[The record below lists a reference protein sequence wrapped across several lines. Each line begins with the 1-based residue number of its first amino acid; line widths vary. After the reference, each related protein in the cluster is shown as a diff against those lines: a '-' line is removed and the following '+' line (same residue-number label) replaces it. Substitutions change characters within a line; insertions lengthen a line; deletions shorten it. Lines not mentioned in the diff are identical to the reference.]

1 MLKTNSLLAV
11 MLLGLLA
18 VTGTTYGVEDE
29 PGTVPAVEALS
40 LSAKQNVFD
49 DATRDKPLELKSSED
64 AKAYFSDDQL
74 KVLNKNV
81 DWDKQA
87 VLVFAWR
94 GSGQDKMEAVV
105 KETGDDGLL
114 VEFVYT
120 AGLTRDLREHTRFFA
135 VRKGVEWKRTD
146 GKFGR

>member
-1 MLKTNSLLAV
+1 MLKTNGLLAAMLLSLLA
-11 MLLGLLA
+11 M
-18 VTGTTYGVEDE
+18 TGITYGVGDE
-29 PGTVPAVEALS
+29 PGTVPAVEELS
-40 LSAKQNVFD
+40 LSAKQSVFD
-49 DATRDKPLELKSSED
+49 DATRDKPLELKSAED

-81 DWDKQA
+81 DWDKQT

-94 GSGQDKMEAVV
+94 GSGQDKMEAKVHE
-105 KETGDDGLL
+105 KGDDGLL

-120 AGLTRDLREHTRFFA
+120 AGRTRDLREHTRFFA
-135 VRKGVEWKRTD
+135 VRKGVAWKRSD